1 MIEDDPL
8 EAHIDHDIQSRTSV
22 IQNSA
27 IIEYFPE
34 VMIKNPMLLIFS
46 NITMKKNDKMIVI

>member
-34 VMIKNPMLLIFS
+34 VMIKASLFRILLHP
-46 NITMKKNDKMIVI
+46 NKDRH